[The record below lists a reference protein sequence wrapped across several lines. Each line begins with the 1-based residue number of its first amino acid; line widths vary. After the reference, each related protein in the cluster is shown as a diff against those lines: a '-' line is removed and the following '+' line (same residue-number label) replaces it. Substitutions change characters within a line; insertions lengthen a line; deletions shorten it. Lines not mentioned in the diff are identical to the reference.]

1 IAAAKARAK
10 ANQDDMRARVKGG
23 GGGGGGGG
31 DKPMSREEKIAAAKA
46 RAKAAGKP
54 GSVKPGKPKAE
65 AEASGGSEARRS
77 GRSSRKNKKK
87 KGEPLKGPRIVKGS
101 KGNVDSKV
109 RVARRGRSTSAGE
122 DGEGALATLAALA
135 TNRWVAGGAGV
146 LFIVVVFGVYGL
158 YRLVATPEEPDPG
171 HIKITSVP
179 PNARIE
185 LNGVDLAANT
195 PFLIDNVQPM
205 TPYAIEL
212 NLPNYLPK
220 KRTNIIVQPGETLDL
235 HFTLEPQPGKLV
247 VSTAP
252 PEAEVVIN
260 GEVRGVTPATIEGL
274 PRMDDAFV
282 RLTLRKT
289 GFEDATVTLQWK
301 AGTPEITHHETL
313 RAVKKPE
320 KDEDA
325 EGDDEK

>member
-1 IAAAKARAK
+1 
-10 ANQDDMRARVKGG
+10 
-23 GGGGGGGG
+23 
-31 DKPMSREEKIAAAKA
+31 MSREEKIAAAKA